1 MMVKRAIR
9 IIAVLA
15 VAFGMG
21 SCDQSGS
28 SGAQGYYM
36 LLDTSGTYAKELEQ
50 AQKIILAILTRLEPG
65 DSFAV
70 ARIDTGSFS
79 EKDIVAKVTLDDR
92 PSRANQQ
99 KREFQ
104 AEVANFINN
113 VKPAQYTD
121 VTGGLLQ
128 GSEFLIEKGVG
139 SKTIVIYSDLKED
152 LAEGFTREGLEF
164 ELDGFRVV
172 ALNVTKLRADNRDP
186 REYLQRLEEWQ
197 ARVEKGGGDWKVINN
212 LENIEELMPS

>member
-1 MMVKRAIR
+1 MLKSLTRTAAALAI
-9 IIAVLA
+9 ALGLA
-15 VAFGMG
+15 GCG
-21 SCDQSGS
+21 DENSGS
-28 SGAQGYYM
+28 QGYYM

-50 AQKIILAILTRLEPG
+50 AQKIVLAILTRLEPG

-79 EKDIVAKVTLDDR
+79 EKDIIAKVTLDDR
-92 PSRANQQ
+92 PSVANQQ

-104 AEVANFINN
+104 AEVAAFIKG

-128 GSEFLIEKGVG
+128 GSEFLTEKGAG
-139 SKTIVIYSDLKED
+139 QKTIVIYSDLQEE
-152 LAEGFTREGLEF
+152 LAKGFTRKGISF

-172 ALNVTKLRADNRDP
+172 ALNVTKLRSDNRDP
-186 REYLQRLEEWQ
+186 REYMKRLEDWQ
-197 ARVEKGGGDWKVINN
+197 SRVEKGGGEWQVINN
-212 LENIEELMPS
+212 LENIEELMPG

>member
-1 MMVKRAIR
+1 MVKSLTRTAAALA
-9 IIAVLA
+9 IAVGLI
-15 VAFGMG
+15 G
-21 SCDQSGS
+21 CDESG

-36 LLDTSGTYAKELEQ
+36 LLDTSGTYAKELDQ

-92 PSRANQQ
+92 PSVANQQ

-104 AEVANFINN
+104 AEIAKFIKT
-113 VKPAQYTD
+113 VKPAQFTD
-121 VTGGLLQ
+121 VTGGILQ
-128 GSEFLIEKGVG
+128 GSEFLLEKGTG
-139 SKTIVIYSDLKED
+139 RKTIVIYSDLQEE
-152 LAEGFTREGLEF
+152 LAKGFTRKGIEF
-164 ELDGFRVV
+164 ELDDFRVV

-186 REYLQRLEEWQ
+186 REYMKRLEDWQ
-197 ARVEKGGGDWKVINN
+197 ARVEKGGGEWQVINN
-212 LENIEELMPS
+212 LENIEELMPG